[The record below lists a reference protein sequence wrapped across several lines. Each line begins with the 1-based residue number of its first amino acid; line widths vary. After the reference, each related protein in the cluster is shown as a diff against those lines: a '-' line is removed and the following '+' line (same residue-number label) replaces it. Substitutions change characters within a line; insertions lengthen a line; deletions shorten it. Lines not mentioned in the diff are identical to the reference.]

1 MDVLRVEGL
10 VFAVTVVVVLVAEG
24 VDVLRFEGLV
34 FAVTVVVVLVVV
46 TILGVDELEV
56 FRAALVDELL
66 VVRVMLDMEG
76 DD

>member
-1 MDVLRVEGL
+1 MDVLRV
-10 VFAVTVVVVLVAEG
+10 
-24 VDVLRFEGLV
+24 EGLV